1 MSCTQSNSSRM
12 TLRKKSLINE
22 SVVMSFLS
30 APTFDYGD
38 MPSPL
43 SETDSTITVLLR
55 PAQGRG
61 APVR

>member
-1 MSCTQSNSSRM
+1 MQVCFFVS
-12 TLRKKSLINE
+12 
-22 SVVMSFLS
+22 S